1 LDINVY
7 ILIQVEKGA
16 PWNLAEEISKIKEI
30 KNAHTVTGQY
40 DIIAYATLENLHLL
54 QNLLKKIH
62 DIGSIKHSQ
71 TAVCIP

>member
-1 LDINVY
+1 MDINVY

-30 KNAHTVTGQY
+30 KNAHPVTGQY
-40 DIIAYATLENLHLL
+40 DIIAYATLENLYLL
-54 QNLLKKIH
+54 QDLIKNIH
-62 DIGSIKHSQ
+62 DIGGIQHSQ